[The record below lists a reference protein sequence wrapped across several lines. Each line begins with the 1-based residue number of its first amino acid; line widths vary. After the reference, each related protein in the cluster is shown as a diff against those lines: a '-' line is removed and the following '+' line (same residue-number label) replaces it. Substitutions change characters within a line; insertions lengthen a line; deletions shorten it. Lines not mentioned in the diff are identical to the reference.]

1 MINGDTPHFLAN
13 GAAPGLSRDDTPVE
27 PRPLLQQIRNVPIK
41 TFVAALLLSASFA
54 AHSAA
59 SADTIVSGRDYH
71 SYAETSAF
79 RVKHLDLDLQA
90 AFEEKRLSGVADLTI
105 ARVDSAARKLVLDT
119 RDLTIRRIWWMR
131 GPTDLVPLRFTL
143 GVRDPML
150 GSPLAIDLPAEVSTP
165 EFRIRISYQTRP
177 EASGLQWVAAAQ
189 TANKTD
195 PLLFTQSQAIHAR
208 SWIPLQDSPQVRM
221 TYSATI
227 HVPPGM
233 RAVMSAQGEG
243 SDPGALSPNGIYK
256 FAMPQAIPS
265 YLIALG
271 VGRLEFRATG
281 PRTGVFAESALVDA
295 AAKEFAETEQMIQV
309 SEKLFGP
316 YRWGRYD
323 LLILPPSF
331 PFGGMENPRLSFITP
346 TVIAGDRSLTA
357 LIAHELAHSWSG
369 NLVTNATWR
378 DLWLNE
384 GFTVFLQGRIM
395 LAVYGKQREDMEEML
410 DLMTLRRELA
420 TLPPSDQ
427 VLAIDLRGRDPDDV
441 FTQVPYIKGALF
453 ISWLASRYGDDK
465 MDQFLRDYFD
475 KFAFQSISTED
486 FRAYLEANL
495 LSQKPDA
502 VKPAEIDEWM
512 TAPGLPK
519 YAVLP
524 HSDAFARVDAERLAF
539 LAGTVTAAQLPAKQW
554 TTHEWVHFLDAFTGK
569 VPAAKLAELDAAFA
583 LTSTGNSEIA
593 FSWLRIAIRN
603 DYEPAYPKLDSYL
616 TTIGRRKLIK
626 PLYEDLMKTPAGAA
640 RARAIYTRA
649 RPNYH
654 SIAVATLDPIVL
666 PR

>member
-1 MINGDTPHFLAN
+1 M
-13 GAAPGLSRDDTPVE
+13 RD
-27 PRPLLQQIRNVPIK
+27 VPINTVMK
-41 TFVAALLLSASFA
+41 NFVAALLVSASLA

-59 SADTIVSGRDYH
+59 PSGPIISGHDYH
-71 SYAETSAF
+71 SFADPSVF
-79 RVKHLDLDLQA
+79 RVKHLDLDLQTS
-90 AFEEKRLSGVADLTI
+90 FEDKRLSGVADLTV
-105 ARVDSAARKLVLDT
+105 ARLQPGASKLVLDT
-119 RDLTIRRIWWMR
+119 RDLTIRKIWWLR
-131 GPTDLVPLRFTL
+131 SASDLVPLRFTL

-150 GSPLAIDLPAEVSTP
+150 GAPLTIDLPAEANAP
-165 EFRIRISYQTRP
+165 EFTVRISYQTRP

-195 PLLFTQSQAIHAR
+195 PFLFTQSQAIHSR
-208 SWIPLQDSPQVRM
+208 SWIPLQDSPKVRM
-221 TYSATI
+221 TYKATI

-233 RAVMSAQGEG
+233 RAVMSADNSTE
-243 SDPGALSPNGIYK
+243 LSPNGIYR
-256 FAMPQAIPS
+256 FEMPQAIPS

-271 VGRLEFRATG
+271 VGKLAFRATG
-281 PRTGVFAESALVDA
+281 PRTGVFAESSLVEA
-295 AAKEFAETEQMIQV
+295 AAREFSETEQMIQV

-395 LAVYGKQREDMEEML
+395 QAVYGERREAMEEML
-410 DLMTLRRELA
+410 DLATLRNDLA
-420 TLPPSDQ
+420 TLPSSDQ

-441 FTQVPYIKGALF
+441 FTQVPYIKGGLF
-453 ISWLASRYGDDK
+453 VRFLASRFGNEAVDK
-465 MDQFLRDYFD
+465 FLHDYFN

-486 FRAYLEANL
+486 FRAYLEAHL
-495 LSQKPDA
+495 IPQKPAA
-502 VKPAEIDEWM
+502 VKPGELDEWM
-512 TAPGLPK
+512 TAPGLPES
-519 YAVLP
+519 AVLP
-524 HSDAFARVDAERLAF
+524 HSDAFQLVDAVRKDW
-539 LAGTVTAAQLPAKQW
+539 LAGKIAAADLPAKEW
-554 TTHEWVHFLDAFTGK
+554 TTHEWLHFLDGM
-569 VPAAKLAELDAAFA
+569 PAKLPDPKLEELDAAHG
-583 LTSTGNSEIA
+583 LTATGNSEIA

-603 DYEPAYPKLDSYL
+603 DYQPAMPRLEQYL

-626 PLYEDLMKTPAGAA
+626 PLYEDLMKTPAGAE

-654 SIAVATLDPIVL
+654 PIATATLDGIVFQGTK
-666 PR
+666 

>member
-1 MINGDTPHFLAN
+1 MKTLVVALCMSASVAAN
-13 GAAPGLSRDDTPVE
+13 AAAPDP
-27 PRPLLQQIRNVPIK
+27 
-41 TFVAALLLSASFA
+41 
-54 AHSAA
+54 
-59 SADTIVSGRDYH
+59 IVSGRDYH
-71 SYAETSAF
+71 SYAEPTAF
-79 RVKHLDLDLQA
+79 RVKHLDLDLQTS
-90 AFEEKRLSGVADLTI
+90 FEEKRLSGVADLTI
-105 ARVDSAARKLVLDT
+105 ARIDAHAATLKLDT

-131 GPTDLVPLRFTL
+131 GATDLVPLRYTL
-143 GVRDPML
+143 GARDPLL
-150 GSPLAIDLPAEVSTP
+150 GSPLAIDVPSEGLTP
-165 EFRIRISYQTRP
+165 EFKIRISYQTRP
-177 EASGLQWVAAAQ
+177 EASGLQWVAAPL

-195 PLLFTQSQAIHAR
+195 PFLFTQSQAIHAR

-227 HVPPGM
+227 HVPTGM
-233 RAVMSAQGEG
+233 RAVMSAQPIGNDAG
-243 SDPGALSPNGIYK
+243 GLAPDGIYR
-256 FAMPQAIPS
+256 FDMPQAIPS

-271 VGRLEFRATG
+271 VGKLEFRATG
-281 PRTGVFAESALVDA
+281 PRTGVYAESALVDA
-295 AAKEFAETEQMIQV
+295 AAKEFSETEQMIEA
-309 SEKLFGP
+309 SEKMFGP

-357 LIAHELAHSWSG
+357 VIAHELAHSWSG

-395 LAVYGKQREDMEEML
+395 LAVYGQRREDMEEML
-410 DLMTLRRELA
+410 DLMTLRNEIA

-453 ISWLASRYGDDK
+453 ISWLASRFGTEQVDK
-465 MDQFLRDYFD
+465 FLHDYFD

-495 LSQKPDA
+495 LPQKPDA
-502 VKPAEIDEWM
+502 VKRAELDEWM
-512 TAPGLPK
+512 LAPGLPK
-519 YAVLP
+519 SAVLP
-524 HSDAFARVDAERLAF
+524 HSDAFERVDTARAAF
-539 LAGTVTAAQLPAKQW
+539 LAGSTAAAELPGKDW
-554 TTHEWVHFLDAFTGK
+554 TTHEWVHFLDGLAGK
-569 VPAAKLAELDAAFA
+569 VPATKLAELDAAFA
-583 LTSTGNSEIA
+583 LTAVGNSEIA
-593 FSWLRIAIRN
+593 FSWLRIAIRD
-603 DYEPAYPKLDSYL
+603 DYQPAYPRLESYL
-616 TTIGRRKLIK
+616 TSIGRRKLIK

-640 RARAIYTRA
+640 RARAIYVRA

-654 SIAVATLDPIVL
+654 PIAVASLDGIVL
-666 PR
+666 APAR

>member
-1 MINGDTPHFLAN
+1 MKTLVVA
-13 GAAPGLSRDDTPVE
+13 
-27 PRPLLQQIRNVPIK
+27 LLVSAS
-41 TFVAALLLSASFA
+41 VAAHA
-54 AHSAA
+54 AAA
-59 SADTIVSGRDYH
+59 DPIVSGRDYH
-71 SYAETSAF
+71 SYAEPKAF
-79 RVKHLDLDLQA
+79 RVKHLDLDLQTS
-90 AFEEKRLSGVADLTI
+90 FEEKRLSGVADLTI
-105 ARVDSAARKLVLDT
+105 ARLDPNATTLKLDT

-131 GPTDLVPLRFTL
+131 SAQDLVPLRYTL
-143 GVRDPML
+143 GVRDAML
-150 GSPLAIDLPAEVSTP
+150 GSPLSIDLPADGVTP
-165 EFRIRISYQTRP
+165 ELRIRISYQTRP
-177 EASGLQWVAAAQ
+177 EASGLQWVAAPQ

-195 PLLFTQSQAIHAR
+195 PFLFTQSQAIHAR

-233 RAVMSAQGEG
+233 RAVMSAQAIGNDAG
-243 SDPGALSPNGIYK
+243 GLKPDGVYK
-256 FAMPQAIPS
+256 FDMPQAIPS
-265 YLIALG
+265 YLVALG
-271 VGRLEFRATG
+271 VGKLEFRATG
-281 PRTGVFAESALVDA
+281 PRTGVYAESALVDA
-295 AAKEFAETEQMIQV
+295 AAKEFSETEQMIQA
-309 SEKLFGP
+309 SEKMFGP

-395 LAVYGKQREDMEEML
+395 LAVYGQRREDMEEML
-410 DLMTLRRELA
+410 DLMTLRQEIA

-441 FTQVPYIKGALF
+441 FTQVPYIKGSLF
-453 ISWLASRYGDDK
+453 ISWLASRFGNGQVDR
-465 MDQFLRDYFD
+465 FLHDYFD

-495 LSQKPDA
+495 LPQKPDA
-502 VKPAEIDEWM
+502 VTAFELDEWM
-512 TAPGLPK
+512 QAPGLPK
-519 YAVLP
+519 SAVLP
-524 HSDAFARVDAERLAF
+524 HSDAFERVDAARLAF
-539 LAGTVTAAQLPAKQW
+539 LAGSTAAAALPGKDW
-554 TTHEWVHFLDAFTGK
+554 TTHEWVHFLDGLPAK
-569 VPAAKLAELDAAFA
+569 VPAAKLAELDAVFS
-583 LTSTGNSEIA
+583 LTAVGNTEIA

-603 DYEPAYPKLDSYL
+603 DYPPAYPRLESYL
-616 TTIGRRKLIK
+616 INIGRRKLIK

-640 RARAIYTRA
+640 RARAIYAQA

-654 SIAVATLDPIVL
+654 SIAVATLDGIVL
-666 PR
+666 ARAR

>member
-1 MINGDTPHFLAN
+1 MKFL
-13 GAAPGLSRDDTPVE
+13 L
-27 PRPLLQQIRNVPIK
+27 
-41 TFVAALLLSASFA
+41 AALLMSASVA
-54 AHSAA
+54 AHAAA
-59 SADTIVSGRDYH
+59 SDPIVSGRDYH
-71 SYAETSAF
+71 SYAEPTAF
-79 RVKHLDLDLQA
+79 RVKHLDLDLQTS
-90 AFEEKRLSGVADLTI
+90 FEEKRLSGVADLTI
-105 ARVDSAARKLVLDT
+105 ARLDPNATKLVLDT
-119 RDLTIRRIWWMR
+119 RDLTIRRIWWIR
-131 GPTDLVPLRFTL
+131 GATDLVPLRFTL

-150 GSPLAIDLPAEVSTP
+150 GSPLTIDVPAQDVATELK
-165 EFRIRISYQTRP
+165 IRISYQTRP

-195 PLLFTQSQAIHAR
+195 PFLFTQSQAIHAR

-227 HVPPGM
+227 HAPPGM
-233 RAVMSAQGEG
+233 RAVMSAQPIGNNSGELEPSG
-243 SDPGALSPNGIYK
+243 VYR
-256 FAMPQAIPS
+256 FEMPQAIPS

-271 VGRLEFRATG
+271 VGKLEFRATG
-281 PRTGVFAESALVDA
+281 PRTGVFAESALVEA
-295 AAKEFAETEQMIQV
+295 AAKEFAETEQMIQA

-346 TVIAGDRSLTA
+346 TVIAGDRSMTA

-395 LAVYGKQREDMEEML
+395 RAVYGDRREAMEETL
-410 DLMTLRRELA
+410 DLATLQKEIA

-453 ISWLASRYGDDK
+453 ISWLASRFGDEQIDK
-465 MDQFLRDYFD
+465 FLHDYFD

-495 LSQKPDA
+495 LPLKPDA
-502 VKPAEIDEWM
+502 VKSTELDEWM
-512 TAPGLPK
+512 KAPGLPK
-519 YAVLP
+519 SAVLP
-524 HSDAFARVDAERLAF
+524 HSDAFERVDALRKDW
-539 LAGTVTAAQLPAKQW
+539 LAGKIAATELPGKDW
-554 TTHEWVHFLDAFTGK
+554 TTHEWVHFLDALISKLPT
-569 VPAAKLAELDAAFA
+569 AKLEELDAAFA
-583 LTSTGNSEIA
+583 LTAAGNSEIA

-603 DYEPAYPKLDSYL
+603 DYQPAYPRLESYL
-616 TTIGRRKLIK
+616 THIGRRRLIK
-626 PLYEDLMKTPAGAA
+626 PLYEELMKTPAGAA
-640 RARAIYTRA
+640 RARAIYAQARA
-649 RPNYH
+649 NYH
-654 SIAVATLDPIVL
+654 PIATASLDGIVL
-666 PR
+666 KDARR